1 MLPKFYSLIPFFL
14 FSQLLNAQ
22 IFLNG
27 SFENTTSI
35 GCNYN
40 LNNTAFNSLM
50 SDVNAY
56 GAGNETDIM
65 VVGCFV
71 PSIPDGTYC
80 VALAAPSSDELAM
93 LLSSPLVAGTAYTFT
108 FYAYSDT
115 QFRPQG
121 NVEIGASTNNNTF
134 GSLIY
139 TGITVPN
146 TWVQY
151 TVSFVAP
158 NNTTHITMRNIAGTT
173 HWNRLDDFELVT
185 LLPVQIEAFTAV
197 LKGQKVQ
204 LDWQTQQEKDSD
216 YFSIERSLDGLDW
229 EALGQLS
236 AAGNSTNLNS
246 YQFFDEQPYIGV
258 NYYRIKEFDY
268 NGNAMVSNIRVVDY
282 QANQDESIVIYPNPA
297 YDQLTVSCLLPET
310 GLLNIEV
317 YDVTGRKLFA
327 LENIPTTKGQ
337 HQEQINLNEL
347 SPGVYFLQVSGA
359 TFRYGLQKIVKQ

>member
-1 MLPKFYSLIPFFL
+1 MLPKFYSLIPFFI
-14 FSQLLNAQ
+14 FSHILTAQ
-22 IFLNG
+22 TFLNG
-27 SFENTTSI
+27 SFENTTST

-40 LNNTAFNSLM
+40 LNNTAFNNLM

-65 VVGCFV
+65 IVGCYV
-71 PSIPDGTYC
+71 PTIPDGTYC
-80 VALAAPSSDELAM
+80 VALAAPNSDELAM
-93 LLSSPLVAGTAYTFT
+93 SLSSPLVAGTAYTFT
-108 FYAYSDT
+108 FYAYSDI

-121 NVEIGASTNNNTF
+121 NVEIGASTSNSTF

-158 NNTTHITMRNIAGTT
+158 NNTTHITMRNIAGVT
-173 HWNRLDDFELVT
+173 HWNRLDAFEMVT
-185 LLPVQIEAFTAV
+185 LLPVQIDEFTAV

-216 YFSIERSLDGLDW
+216 YFSIERSRDGLEW
-229 EALGQLS
+229 EVLGQLP
-236 AAGNSTNLNS
+236 AAGNSTNLNQ
-246 YQFFDEQPYIGV
+246 YQIFDEQPYIGI

-268 NGNAMVSNIRVVDY
+268 SGNAMISNVRAIDY
-282 QANQDESIVIYPNPA
+282 QINQEKSIEIYPNPTS
-297 YDQLTVSCLLPET
+297 DQLTVSCLLPET
-310 GLLNIEV
+310 AFLSIEI
-317 YDVTGRKLFA
+317 YDVTGRKL
-327 LENIPTTKGQ
+327 LEIENQHIAEGQ
-337 HQEQINLNEL
+337 HQEQIDLGAL
-347 SPGVYFLQVSGA
+347 SAGVYFLQVSGD